1 MVIEEGLFPNTHK
14 CARARAFCPSL
25 RRRRWR
31 RDEKAGGISQR
42 HLLRAAPRL
51 STGAQLTA
59 PRAPRG
65 VWNLVGV
72 PRLPRHARPDTRA
85 TTRTMLTM
93 TTSPAF
99 ARFWHF
105 SSHVLEDPA
114 MASTLWTR
122 RGRIER
128 SESGEQS
135 GVSDCACSRVA
146 IRSRRRVLRALT
158 SSPASRGV
166 WRGSRG
172 PASRSQRSFPFPSS
186 SLNRHALSLLLLSP
200 EGRRALPSRSL
211 LRSRADGARCRTCD
225 DESARAPRSLPSLS
239 LGRWRDLCGSLAPLS
254 LSQPWAFRLW
264 PENLGPELVLWGGER
279 GALREGEWTPETLDF
294 EAQEHP
300 SCREGRLARA

>member
-1 MVIEEGLFPNTHK
+1 MCGTSQRRL
-14 CARARAFCPSL
+14 L
-25 RRRRWR
+25 RR
-31 RDEKAGGISQR
+31 
-42 HLLRAAPRL
+42 LTPRL
-51 STGAQLTA
+51 SAGAQLTA

-114 MASTLWTR
+114 MASTLWTG

-135 GVSDCACSRVA
+135 GVSECACSRVA

-158 SSPASRGV
+158 SSPASRGA

-186 SLNRHALSLLLLSP
+186 SLDRHALPLLLLLLSP

-254 LSQPWAFRLW
+254 LSQPWVPRLW
-264 PENLGPELVLWGGER
+264 R
-279 GALREGEWTPETLDF
+279 
-294 EAQEHP
+294 
-300 SCREGRLARA
+300 

>member
-135 GVSDCACSRVA
+135 GVSDCACSMVA
-146 IRSRRRVLRALT
+146 NRSRRRVLRALT

-254 LSQPWAFRLW
+254 LSQPWVPRLW
-264 PENLGPELVLWGGER
+264 R
-279 GALREGEWTPETLDF
+279 
-294 EAQEHP
+294 
-300 SCREGRLARA
+300 AR